1 MLTQPLNLT
10 MLLAMIGLVPLVV
23 VVATSF
29 LKISV
34 VLMLLRNALG
44 IQQTPPNIAIYG
56 LALILSLY
64 VMMPPLQH
72 AWRTLADVVAAPE
85 GAVTLGVLLD
95 ALAHAVGPIRDFL
108 LRNTTPANLDFF
120 LSSTRRLW
128 PAELADA
135 VRREDLLVVVPA
147 FAVTELTAAF
157 QIGFLLF
164 LPFAVIDLVVQS
176 ILLALGMM
184 MMSPMTLALPLKLLL
199 FVLIEGWTNLIPS
212 LILSYA

>member
-10 MLLAMIGLVPLVV
+10 LLLAMIGLVPLVV

-44 IQQTPPNIAIYG
+44 IQQTPPNIAIYS

-64 VMMPPLQH
+64 VMMPPLHH
-72 AWRTLADVVAAPE
+72 AWRTLIDAVDTRDGSVA
-85 GAVTLGVLLD
+85 LGVLLD
-95 ALAHAVGPIRDFL
+95 AVTHAVGPIRDFL
-108 LRNTTPANLDFF
+108 MRNADPANLDFF
-120 LSSTRRLW
+120 MASTRRLW
-128 PAELADA
+128 PEELAAA
-135 VRREDLLVVVPA
+135 VRRDDLLVVVPA

-164 LPFAVIDLVVQS
+164 LPFAVIDLIVQS

-199 FVLIEGWTNLIPS
+199 FVLIEGWTNLISS